1 MTGGYLIG
9 SIEVSKLTNISYP
22 FNLCEVPA
30 KEKAFPT
37 LQNTIKLRGNYTN
50 MDMECFQEGDLV
62 TENLSATTLNPTIH
76 DWDSQA

>member
-9 SIEVSKLTNISYP
+9 SIDVLKLTNISYP

-30 KEKAFPT
+30 KQKAFPT
-37 LQNTIKLRGNYTN
+37 LQNTIKLRGNYAN
-50 MDMECFQEGDLV
+50 MGTECFQEGDLV
-62 TENLSATTLNPTIH
+62 TRNLSATALNPTIQ